1 MGIEHSVLPLRGVRA
16 RAGFSLIEMII
27 AVSVLAVLT
36 AIMIPYSRRGE
47 GQLVLAREQ
56 ALLQGAIV
64 HAKNLSIQ
72 KYEETGWGAEV
83 CGWGVHIDPQFM
95 GQDMVVYGIFR
106 DKPGLG
112 GKCDQNP
119 SDKVYTPGAG
129 EAVEP
134 FTVDSRLR
142 LAFPPDVRD
151 IVFVPPEQYVYL
163 DGCSPSDPN
172 PPHASECAAR
182 HAAPPDGAI
191 IMLETIDGS
200 FRAGVEFNKAGQ
212 ISFVQ

>member
-1 MGIEHSVLPLRGVRA
+1 MDIKRCVSYVRNVGVRA
-16 RAGFSLIEMII
+16 AFSLIEMII

-64 HAKNLSIQ
+64 QAKNLSIQ
-72 KYEETGWGAEV
+72 KFEETGWGAEV
-83 CGWGVHIDPQFM
+83 CGWGVHIEPQFG
-95 GQDMVVYGIFR
+95 GQDQVVFGIFR
-106 DKPGLG
+106 DMPGLG
-112 GKCDQNP
+112 GTCDQFP
-119 SDKVYTPGAG
+119 SNKVYDPG
-129 EAVEP
+129 EEVTV
-134 FTVDSRLR
+134 FTVDPRVR
-142 LAFPPDVRD
+142 LAFIQPDVRD

-163 DGCSPSDPN
+163 DGCSPSPSN
-172 PPHASECAAR
+172 PPHAPQGCV
-182 HAAPPDGAI
+182 HAIPPDGAT
-191 IMLETIDGS
+191 IMFETVDGS